1 MTFNFSDSAN
11 IGKEYNGF
19 ILLSVDDL
27 PDYKTKAVYLRHKT
41 TGLEVYHVLA
51 EDKENLFAYAF
62 RTLAKDSKGIAHIM
76 EHSVLCGSEKYPL
89 KEPFATL
96 NSTCINTYLNALT
109 YPDKTVY
116 PAGLQ

>member
-41 TGLEVYHVLA
+41 T
-51 EDKENLFAYAF
+51 
-62 RTLAKDSKGIAHIM
+62 
-76 EHSVLCGSEKYPL
+76 
-89 KEPFATL
+89 
-96 NSTCINTYLNALT
+96 
-109 YPDKTVY
+109 
-116 PAGLQ
+116 